1 MDLKI
6 TFDVTPA
13 VLDVTERICAAIGLR
28 FIDNRGDYGRL
39 RASEE
44 ESQPSKPAEPV
55 EVPPA
60 EAKADTQDSP
70 KRSRRKSEPKAEPAP
85 VIRAAYELSAA
96 PEPAQ
101 KPAPAPDP
109 KSEPAPEPATEPA
122 PEHAPEPAT
131 EPATEPAPEHAQND
145 EKAKA
150 LSIDEVRRVCLRATK
165 AGKTQLVIDFL
176 HAKGAENL
184 PSLDPSLYES
194 LVKVVEDNL

>member
-28 FIDNRGDYGRL
+28 FIDNSGDYGRL

-96 PEPAQ
+96 P
-101 KPAPAPDP
+101 
-109 KSEPAPEPATEPA
+109 ATEPS
-122 PEHAPEPAT
+122 
-131 EPATEPAPEHAQND
+131 TEPAPEHAQND

-165 AGKTQLVIDFL
+165 AGKTQVVIDFL
-176 HAKGAENL
+176 HANGAENL